1 LAAFILIKG
10 KKGRSGEKWRK
21 GSDER
26 REDNSE

>member
-26 REDNSE
+26 SVAKRG